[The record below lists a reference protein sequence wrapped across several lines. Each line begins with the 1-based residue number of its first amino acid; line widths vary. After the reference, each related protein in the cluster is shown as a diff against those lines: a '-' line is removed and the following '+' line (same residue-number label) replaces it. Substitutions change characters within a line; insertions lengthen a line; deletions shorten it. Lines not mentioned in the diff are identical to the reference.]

1 MVSTATAQ
9 KKSYMVVKRLKM
21 IGTKVSKSKQ
31 ASSIQAEKDLIEG
44 KERGARDH
52 LYSKGRKE
60 GRMRLKIQLPRT
72 VLWKQEELADKT
84 TE

>member
-21 IGTKVSKSKQ
+21 IGTNVPKSKQ

-44 KERGARDH
+44 KERVVWGYVLRSVRSYYTTPLNSSLGA
-52 LYSKGRKE
+52 SVS
-60 GRMRLKIQLPRT
+60 T
-72 VLWKQEELADKT
+72 
-84 TE
+84 